1 MLCICLSLAHCIKP
15 ENSKEKLSVC
25 SSSFCIW
32 FHRKGQ
38 NILTLVSLCLM
49 WDQIFSIGFKSGLW
63 TGQNMSLIGLFSS
76 HILVVFAVWA
86 GALSCWKITSD
97 CSAFENNFSI
107 VGSKPFCNIILYSK
121 ALIDFSQWSSSPVP
135 AAEKAPHTM
144 TPLPPC
150 LTVVEMHSLLYFS
163 PDLQTHLSGG
173 QHATEILIHHST
185 QLCWT
190 TLNKTCHILPKTSFC
205 LMFFWDSNG
214 FLTYLLDRKTCIR

>member
-1 MLCICLSLAHCIKP
+1 MYFSLDWFLIVGKLVDSFLQKEESVLFHSMLMVS
-15 ENSKEKLSVC
+15 NSWWVVEKC
-25 SSSFCIW
+25 FP
-32 FHRKGQ
+32 
-38 NILTLVSLCLM
+38 VSLCLM

-63 TGQNMSLIGLFSS
+63 PGQNMSLMDLFSS
-76 HILVVFAVWA
+76 HVLVVFAVWA

-97 CSAFENNFSI
+97 CSALENNFSI

-163 PDLQTHLSGG
+163 PDLRTHISGG
-173 QHATEILIHHST
+173 QHVTEILIHHST

-190 TLNKTCHILPKTSFC
+190 TPNQTFHILNFILSDVFSETAMAF
-205 LMFFWDSNG
+205 
-214 FLTYLLDRKTCIR
+214 